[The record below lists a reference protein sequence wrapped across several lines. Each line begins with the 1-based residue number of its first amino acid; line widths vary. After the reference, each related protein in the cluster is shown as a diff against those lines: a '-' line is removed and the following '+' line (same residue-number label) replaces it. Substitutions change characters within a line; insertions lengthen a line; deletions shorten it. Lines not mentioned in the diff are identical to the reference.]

1 VEVANVSFSSSSLS
15 KSRPLPEQLRLPDLT
30 PVGLMSLELRPPGK
44 VNEADDGTGPVSWQ
58 LRNDLVLFGRPEIK
72 TKTLWVFQ
80 FNN

>member
-1 VEVANVSFSSSSLS
+1 
-15 KSRPLPEQLRLPDLT
+15 
-30 PVGLMSLELRPPGK
+30 MSLKLRPPGK